1 MPSFSNLSTT
11 GVPDVSIQLRP
22 PLRPVPCRRLPLT
35 LQVASVE
42 GIASMYIHRM
52 LSGQRGTPG
61 DNSRHSRLA
70 AAYLLHLLCHDWEA
84 HEMEATFG
92 QPQALTREGE
102 PGDEGVEGRALRSR
116 PPPMASGQRAWHV
129 GFLYSS
135 VESVRTP
142 RL

>member
-1 MPSFSNLSTT
+1 MTSLSNLSTT
-11 GVPDVSIQLRP
+11 GVPDVFHSNAACLLRP
-22 PLRPVPCRRLPLT
+22 PLRPVPCRRHPLT

-52 LSGQRGTPG
+52 QSGQRGTPG

-84 HEMEATFG
+84 HEVEATFG

-102 PGDEGVEGRALRSR
+102 PGDEGGEGRALRSR
-116 PPPMASGQRAWHV
+116 PTHGLWEACLAC
-129 GFLYSS
+129 GFF
-135 VESVRTP
+135 
-142 RL
+142 